1 MRSEDVAFARLA
13 AIGPSA
19 AEKAR
24 IDEINKSIDITMR
37 QVIRDAKYNPN
48 ALDAPMT
55 KVVPQGAAPAKEP
68 GVPEWKGLAE
78 PWKSSLPQQDWLRL
92 GSTVADANLKSAEA
106 ALAKLGEEEEPTKG

>member
-55 KVVPQGAAPAKEP
+55 KVVPQGAAPVSIK
-68 GVPEWKGLAE
+68 GRWKRPRLCLGG
-78 PWKSSLPQQDWLRL
+78 WDLR
-92 GSTVADANLKSAEA
+92 
-106 ALAKLGEEEEPTKG
+106 ALVWPP

>member
-1 MRSEDVAFARLA
+1 MAAQERRSEMKSEDVAFARLA

-24 IDEINKSIDITMR
+24 NDEVQKSIDFTMA

-55 KVVPQGAAPAKEP
+55 KVVPQGAPVVKEP
-68 GVPEWKGLAE
+68 GVPLLPGVAASKPI
-78 PWKSSLPQQDWLRL
+78 PWDHIRL
-92 GSTVADANLKSAEA
+92 GKEPEEKA
-106 ALAKLGEEEEPTKG
+106 GEEKE

>member
-1 MRSEDVAFARLA
+1 MKSEDVAFARLA

-24 IDEINKSIDITMR
+24 LDEINKSIDITMA

-55 KVVPQGAAPAKEP
+55 KVVPQGAVKVAEDPRPSLLP
-68 GVPEWKGLAE
+68 GVPTEPAKPRLRDWIREGEPKAE
-78 PWKSSLPQQDWLRL
+78 EGK
-92 GSTVADANLKSAEA
+92 E
-106 ALAKLGEEEEPTKG
+106 

>member
-13 AIGPSA
+13 AIRPSA

-24 IDEINKSIDITMR
+24 LEEINKGIDFTMA

-55 KVVPQGAAPAKEP
+55 KVVPQGAAIAEDPRPSLLP
-68 GVPEWKGLAE
+68 GVPTE
-78 PWKSSLPQQDWLRL
+78 PVKPRRRDWIRE
-92 GSTVADANLKSAEA
+92 GNGPEPKA
-106 ALAKLGEEEEPTKG
+106 EEEKE